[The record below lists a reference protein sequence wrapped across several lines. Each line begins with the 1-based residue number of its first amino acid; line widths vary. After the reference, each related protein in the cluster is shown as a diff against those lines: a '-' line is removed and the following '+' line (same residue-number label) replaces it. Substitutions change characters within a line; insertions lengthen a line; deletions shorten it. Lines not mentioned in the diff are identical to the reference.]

1 MKKATDIQ
9 TIQQHIEQHSLSL
22 LYVKS
27 PNCGVCTVF
36 HKHIDEM
43 LATLPKVKGLET
55 DISQVPEIA
64 AHYHIL
70 TAPAVLFFADGKE
83 IFRGARF
90 INLPELTEALSEYHT
105 EYNTELHNV

>member
-22 LYVKS
+22 LYVKA

-36 HKHIDEM
+36 HKQINEM
-43 LATLPKVKGLET
+43 LAALPKIKGIET
-55 DISQVPEIA
+55 EISQVPEIA

-70 TAPAVLFFADGKE
+70 TAPAVLFFADGKG
-83 IFRGARF
+83 IFRGARY
-90 INLPELTEALSEYHT
+90 IKMGELREILEDYIQAYEN
-105 EYNTELHNV
+105 E

>member
-1 MKKATDIQ
+1 MKKATDIK

-22 LYVKS
+22 LYVKA

-70 TAPAVLFFADGKE
+70 TAPAVLFFANGKE
-83 IFRGARF
+83 VFRSARY
-90 INLPELTEALSEYHT
+90 IKMGELREILEDYIQMY
-105 EYNTELHNV
+105 EKCVL